1 MRSKNLYLA
10 MRKLTLCLI
19 LFLKLSIAFGQM
31 EATTKDGKAVI
42 LNSDG
47 TWKYAEE
54 GKKVVENTTATSAI
68 SYECKDII
76 TDKVDKMTGESTR
89 MMKEGILVSEDN
101 ENGFGIIAFEASGAV
116 ILKII
121 AAGAGSCIED
131 AAEMNILFR
140 DGTRLKMVNSGK
152 FNCEGVFT
160 VYFGGGFGKRKE
172 LEILRSKEI
181 ETLRVWT
188 SKSYVEKDF
197 SSENSKMLLSSLSC
211 LNVK

>member
-1 MRSKNLYLA
+1 MKKIL
-10 MRKLTLCLI
+10 LCLI
-19 LFLKLSIAFGQM
+19 PLLKLAIVFGQI

-42 LNSDG
+42 LNSNG
-47 TWKYAEE
+47 TWKYVEE
-54 GKKVVENTTATSAI
+54 DKKVVESTITPI
-68 SYECKDII
+68 SYECKDIVI
-76 TDKVDKMTGESTR
+76 DKVDKMTGESTR
-89 MMKEGILVSEDN
+89 MMKEGMVVSEDN
-101 ENGFGIIAFEASGAV
+101 ENGFGIIAFEASGSV

-140 DGTRLKMVNSGK
+140 DGTRLKMVNGGK

-197 SSENSKMLLSSLSC
+197 SSENSKMLMASLSC

>member
-1 MRSKNLYLA
+1 
-10 MRKLTLCLI
+10 MRKITLCLI
-19 LFLKLSIAFGQM
+19 LFFKLAIAFGQI
-31 EATTKDGKAVI
+31 EATTKEGKAVI
-42 LNSDG
+42 LNTDG

-54 GKKVVENTTATSAI
+54 GKKAAENATASTI

-160 VYFGGGFGKRKE
+160 VYFGGGFGRKKE
-172 LEILRSKEI
+172 LEILRSREI

-188 SKSYVEKDF
+188 SKSYVEKDL
-197 SSENSKMLLSSLSC
+197 SSENSKMLMASLGC
-211 LNVK
+211 LNIK